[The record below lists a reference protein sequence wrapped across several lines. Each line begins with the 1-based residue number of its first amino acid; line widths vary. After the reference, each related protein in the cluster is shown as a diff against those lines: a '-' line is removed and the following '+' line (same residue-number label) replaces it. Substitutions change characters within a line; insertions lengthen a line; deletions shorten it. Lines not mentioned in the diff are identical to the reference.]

1 MESEQLYVWYYA
13 VFYEITGIYNFLLTM
28 ALAHY
33 ARQWNMRTN
42 GAILAR
48 TQETQGEVVDGKST
62 TTQPHQQRRT
72 AMIFSPITPIHVTSQ
87 SRVTQVG

>member
-1 MESEQLYVWYYA
+1 
-13 VFYEITGIYNFLLTM
+13 M

-42 GAILAR
+42 RSILAR

-62 TTQPHQQRRT
+62 TTQPHQRRIAT
-72 AMIFSPITPIHVTSQ
+72 IFSPITPIHASQ